1 MTRKEDASTHFL
13 AATGSLHELWKG
25 TSEESHASHL
35 LTDQQS
41 WQHALWSAFYFFK
54 SIYRMRWITKYCR
67 PNGITVIMLP
77 FLLLNTDCCVL
88 ASAWASF
95 CSIDARNISIKHL
108 ASYFHLRKLKASTE
122 LTNISFFMQRT
133 QLQYSHLPQVH
144 HQPVC

>member
-1 MTRKEDASTHFL
+1 
-13 AATGSLHELWKG
+13 
-25 TSEESHASHL
+25 
-35 LTDQQS
+35 
-41 WQHALWSAFYFFK
+41 
-54 SIYRMRWITKYCR
+54 MRWITKYCR

-122 LTNISFFMQRT
+122 LTNISFFI
-133 QLQYSHLPQVH
+133 
-144 HQPVC
+144 